1 MIIGPFSYF
10 DAALIA
16 LGLISALLAMY
27 RGLMRELLS
36 IVSWVV
42 AAGVAYFAFKRAQET
57 VGIEIGKQLGIA
69 GNNGAMVGAGI
80 VALLT
85 FLVILIVVHLVTT
98 RISDAILDSSVGM
111 VDRILGFVF
120 GFLRGALIMV
130 IVFMIY
136 EGFYPEKEKQFAWV
150 QQSVTLPYVRAPGN
164 WIKGMLMQ
172 YVTPSFE
179 KVKPGENQG

>member
-1 MIIGPFSYF
+1 MIGPLSYF
-10 DAALIA
+10 DAALLV

-42 AAGVAYFAFKRAQET
+42 AAGVAYLAFKKAQDGI
-57 VGIEIGKQLGIA
+57 GIEIGKQIGMT
-69 GNNGAMVGAGI
+69 GNNGAMVGGAI
-80 VALLT
+80 VAVLA
-85 FLVILIVVHLVTT
+85 FLVILIIVHLITT

-111 VDRILGFVF
+111 IDRILGFVF

-150 QQSVTLPYVRAPGN
+150 AQSKTLPFVRGPGN
-164 WIKGMLMQ
+164 WIKGMLTQ
-172 YVTPSFE
+172 YVTPAFE
-179 KVKPGENQG
+179 KTKPGEQPG